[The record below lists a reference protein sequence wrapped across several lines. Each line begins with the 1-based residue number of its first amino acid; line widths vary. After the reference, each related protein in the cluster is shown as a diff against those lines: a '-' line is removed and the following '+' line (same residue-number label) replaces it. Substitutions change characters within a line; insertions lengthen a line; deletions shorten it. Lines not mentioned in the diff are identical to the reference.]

1 MEEYSIYCDETCH
14 LEHDHESVMALGAV
28 WCPTSKRQEIYKR
41 IHDIKK
47 KYGISHAEMKWT
59 RLSPNKLSAYLELI
73 DYFFD
78 DDDLHFRAI
87 VIPEK
92 DKLNHAAFGQTHN
105 QWYYK
110 MYFELLKNII
120 SNGFKYNTFLD
131 IKDTIGGE
139 KVEKLHEVLSNQ
151 MYDFNHD
158 IIEKIQLIRSDE
170 VEIMQLVD
178 ILTGAVMAENR
189 PKTISDAKRSVINRI
204 KERSNFSLRRSTLPS
219 ERKFNVFVWS
229 GREQ

>member
-78 DDDLHFRAI
+78 DDDLHFRVV

-92 DKLNHAAFGQTHN
+92 DKLNHAAFSQTHN

-131 IKDTIGGE
+131 IKDTVGGE
-139 KVEKLHEVLSNQ
+139 KVEKLNEVLSNQ

-158 IIEKIQLIRSDE
+158 IIKKIQLIRSDE

-189 PKTISDAKRSVINRI
+189 PKSIGEAKQAVVSRI
-204 KERSNFSLRRSTLPS
+204 KERSNFSLKRSTLPS